1 MSEFFQSSVFFGTIL
16 TFLAYGVGLFCKK
29 KLKLAVFNPIL
40 IAIVIVICVLLV
52 FKVDYPTYA
61 QGAKFI
67 SSMIT
72 PSTICL
78 AVPLYERLSVLKK
91 NYKAIIAGIISG
103 VLTSLVNV
111 WVFALVFGFSH
122 AEYVTFLPKS
132 ITTAIGMGL
141 SEELG
146 GYGAITA
153 AVIIITGIL
162 GNMMAEFVC
171 RLCKITEPVAKG
183 IAIGTSSHAMGTVKA
198 MEMGETEGAV
208 SSLSI
213 VVAGLLTVIGA
224 GAFAQFI

>member
-1 MSEFFQSSVFFGTIL
+1 MTEFFTNSVFFGTIL
-16 TFLAYGVGLFCKK
+16 TFFAYGIGLLCKK

-40 IAIVIVICVLLV
+40 IAIVIVIGLLLA
-52 FKVDYPTYA
+52 FGVDYQTYA

-67 SSMIT
+67 SSLIT

-91 NYKAIIAGIISG
+91 NYKAIIVGILSG
-103 VLTSLVNV
+103 VLTSLLNV
-111 WVFALVFGFSH
+111 LIFAWIFQFDH
-122 AEYVTFLPKS
+122 AEYATFLPKS

-153 AVIIITGIL
+153 AVIIITGIF
-162 GNMMAEFVC
+162 GNISAEWIC
-171 RLCKITEPVAKG
+171 RLFHITEPVAKG
-183 IAIGTSSHAMGTVKA
+183 VAIGTSAHAMGTVKA
-198 MEMGETEGAV
+198 IEMGETEGAV

-213 VVAGLLTVIGA
+213 VVAGLLTVAGA
-224 GAFAQFI
+224 GAFVQFW